1 MGLIVQKFGGTSVA
15 NLERIKNV
23 AKRVA
28 NTRDAGNQLVVVV
41 SAMAGE
47 TDRLLALAKEV
58 NPEPSE
64 RETDVLVS
72 TGEQVTSALLA
83 IALQVMGYEAV
94 SLLGHQVRI
103 FTDNNY
109 STARIQSVDRSRLD
123 KELREGKIVVV
134 AGFQGIDEDGN
145 ITTLGRGGSDL
156 TAVAIAAVLNAD
168 LCEIYTDVEGV
179 YTTDPS
185 ICPEARKIRRISY
198 EEMLEMAS
206 LGAKVLQTR
215 SVEFAKKYNV
225 PIHVRSSFSDEEGTM
240 VIQEER
246 DMERVVVSGI
256 TYRTDEGKITIKG
269 VRDVP
274 GVAAQIFGPL
284 ADANIVVD
292 MIIQDVSDEGLTNVT
307 FTVPKGDMPKALTL
321 VKKVAKDLKARG
333 VSFDED
339 IAKVSI
345 VGVGMRTHSGVA
357 AKMFSSLAKEGI
369 NIQMIST
376 SEIKISCVIEAKY
389 KELAIRVLH
398 KAFGLSE
405 GDVRQAP
412 PLVRRRGRRR

>member
-28 NTRDAGNQLVVVV
+28 NTREAGNQLVVVV

-240 VIQEER
+240 VVQEER

-412 PLVRRRGRRR
+412 PLVRKRGRGC